1 MLQSSSSFEK
11 QGRAEDLGPHETEVA
26 CDNTLGLVLCPGRGI
41 WMLHYLLLNVHSRGQ
56 RTMDSRALSTFYTLT
71 RFSPPEHNMV
81 FLSKCQG
88 NFAVLFFL
96 WEEIYCTVLQLEMNF
111 RQVPCVRLGGSP
123 EIYHK
128 LRMPKRGMVANGTVD
143 RARVQMVLNADPK
156 SRRHVIA
163 RISVWK
169 FKYWW
174 EEACLAWQ
182 QFMRKRFGDFVEP
195 WTKYKTQDDGW

>member
-11 QGRAEDLGPHETEVA
+11 QGRAEELGPHETEVA

-111 RQVPCVRLGGSP
+111 RQVPCVHLGGLQKYTTSSERP
-123 EIYHK
+123 
-128 LRMPKRGMVANGTVD
+128 RGEWWPMEQLTEP
-143 RARVQMVLNADPK
+143 R
-156 SRRHVIA
+156 
-163 RISVWK
+163 
-169 FKYWW
+169 FKWFW
-174 EEACLAWQ
+174 MLIQ
-182 QFMRKRFGDFVEP
+182 NQGDM
-195 WTKYKTQDDGW
+195 